1 MGSSNTT
8 ESTSFFAHLLTSPLD
23 PSDQLTVNYL
33 ESLQPQ
39 LGHIDHFRIQVYVL
53 SMTLTLILALTLT
66 AWGLALGLR
75 LALTL
80 TLAAWGLALALALA
94 AGALSHHHRV
104 PITAVRTATVFVPTR
119 GNSSP
124 S

>member
-1 MGSSNTT
+1 MGSSNIT
-8 ESTSFFAHLLTSPLD
+8 ESTIFFAHLLTSPLD

-66 AWGLALGLR
+66 AWALALGLS
-75 LALTL
+75 LALAL
-80 TLAAWGLALALALA
+80 TLAAWGLALALA
-94 AGALSHHHRV
+94 AGALSKHHRV
-104 PITAVRTATVFVPTR
+104 PITAVRTAPVFVPTR
-119 GNSSP
+119 GNSSA